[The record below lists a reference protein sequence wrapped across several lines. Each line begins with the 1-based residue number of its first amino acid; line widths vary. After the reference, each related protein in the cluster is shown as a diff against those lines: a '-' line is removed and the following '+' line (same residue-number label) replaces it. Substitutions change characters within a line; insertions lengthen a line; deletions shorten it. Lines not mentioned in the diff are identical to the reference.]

1 MINNYAEFG
10 INSNSDISEV
20 VKKLATFLSRTH
32 KRASKSS
39 TQEEKERILLPALK
53 TVENVCHIISSP
65 KSKHRLINQINA
77 RAEIPNEKMR
87 VQPLSRW
94 RIKSKAS
101 WLRILHYLLST
112 ITNERKM
119 FFLREQDDI
128 EEILDFIIES
138 TSLYSFKHHSF
149 ENTYYISWDIIKRS
163 FDMASL
169 RERSNVKLEDILA
182 SINKCEHLD
191 KGWRTDLA
199 TAIFDRWFESSTYSK
214 Q

>member
-1 MINNYAEFG
+1 MISNYAEFG

-20 VKKLATFLSRTH
+20 VNKLAKYLSRTH
-32 KRASKSS
+32 KKASRLSS
-39 TQEEKERILLPALK
+39 QEEKERILLPALK
-53 TVENVCHIISSP
+53 TVENVCRIISSP
-65 KSKHRLINQINA
+65 KSKHRLPNQMDTSTVIS
-77 RAEIPNEKMR
+77 NEKMG

-128 EEILDFIIES
+128 EGILDFIIES
-138 TSLYSFKHHSF
+138 TSSYSFEHHSF

-191 KGWRTDLA
+191 TCWRTDLA

>member
-1 MINNYAEFG
+1 MISNYAEFG

-20 VKKLATFLSRTH
+20 VRKLAKYLSRTH
-32 KRASKSS
+32 KKASRLSS
-39 TQEEKERILLPALK
+39 QEEKERILVPALK
-53 TVENVCHIISSP
+53 TVEDVCRIITSP
-65 KSKHRLINQINA
+65 ESNYCLSNQMDTSTVIS
-77 RAEIPNEKMR
+77 NEKMG

-101 WLRILHYLLST
+101 WLHIVRYLLST
-112 ITNERKM
+112 LTNERKM

-128 EEILDFIIES
+128 EGILDFIIES
-138 TSLYSFKHHSF
+138 TSSYSFEHHSF
-149 ENTYYISWDIIKRS
+149 ENIYYISWDIIKRS

-182 SINKCEHLD
+182 SINKCDYLE

-199 TAIFDRWFESSTYSK
+199 TIIFDRWYEPSTYSK